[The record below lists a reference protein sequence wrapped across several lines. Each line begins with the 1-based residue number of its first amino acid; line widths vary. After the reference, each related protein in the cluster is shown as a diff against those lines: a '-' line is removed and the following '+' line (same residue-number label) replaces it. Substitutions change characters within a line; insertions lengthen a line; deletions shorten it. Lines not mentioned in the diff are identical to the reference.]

1 MAGVLWLIAHRFDSL
16 FVAAAFL
23 FAAFFLFFIIF
34 AAFFAFAALVVFITL
49 AVIAAGAVRVFTFRI
64 ITSHCL
70 FSKN

>member
-1 MAGVLWLIAHRFDSL
+1 MARMMGCVAHKLVSL

-23 FAAFFLFFIIF
+23 FAALFLFFLIF
-34 AAFFAFAALVVFITL
+34 AAFFTFTALVVFITL
-49 AVIAAGAVRVFTFRI
+49 AVVAAGAVRILTFRI